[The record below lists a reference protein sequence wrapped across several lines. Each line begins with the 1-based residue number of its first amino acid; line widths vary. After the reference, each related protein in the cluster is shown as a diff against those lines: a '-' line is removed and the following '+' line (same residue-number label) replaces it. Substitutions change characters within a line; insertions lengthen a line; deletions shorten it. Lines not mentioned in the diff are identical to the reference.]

1 MQPYRCKM
9 IAWLALAVAVVVL
22 SSACQAAPSA
32 RDAQLAA
39 QARAA
44 TARAEEQALAQSQA
58 AAIAKLRVAEA
69 ATDVAVAK
77 ISDLA
82 HRRNLVAARL
92 NSREAD
98 IAPLIPALYHLD
110 RDPIAVLASI
120 TLPAGQAL
128 AGARLVG
135 ALSRQITLD
144 AARART
150 EQAELDRLQAAF
162 DAELPLV
169 AAAQI
174 AQAQAA
180 GSLDLQ
186 LRRTAQNRRE
196 AEDEAAAAARQLAL
210 DVAHAET
217 VTAAIARIE
226 AAHDRRELATIDQ
239 RKPARAAVS
248 QNFTAPVL
256 GAITRHFGD
265 ATDAGAA
272 TGITYQPAPGALVV
286 APCGG
291 RVVYAGTFRSFGILL
306 IIDCGG
312 GTHVVLSGFE
322 RLDAQVGR
330 GVASGAPVGVMP
342 GWNPHAS
349 KPRPLLYV
357 EVRRAGRV
365 IDPLPVLAGKIGL

>member
-1 MQPYRCKM
+1 M

-196 AEDEAAAAARQLAL
+196 AEDEAAATARQLAL